1 MKDLSL
7 RSVALAV
14 ALCFLV
20 VGMASASAV
29 VPIRPVSSNE
39 SLTSNGVVNVNEPF
53 PTAGDAYV
61 SDNGN
66 GNIPAGG
73 QTGYMWTAG
82 DYVISS
88 IFVLP
93 TTNVTDLTANWIF
106 QDYLGGGNNET
117 FSVLVNNVPVA
128 TATIFDCNYC
138 GTYGT
143 VNGTVTFAPIG
154 PMGGGYTVELVL
166 QNTVPLGGGSVAWAD
181 GGITGLSYNTSTVP
195 EPGSMILF
203 GSGVV
208 GLAGL
213 LRRKLS
219 L

>member
-1 MKDLSL
+1 MKNLSL
-7 RSVALAV
+7 RNVALVA
-14 ALCFLV
+14 ALCFLT
-20 VGMASASAV
+20 VGMASANSTTFSKLSNTG
-29 VPIRPVSSNE
+29 PVTT
-39 SLTSNGVVNVNEPF
+39 LGTQVTNVPF
-53 PTAGDAYV
+53 PAAGDFYV

-66 GNIPAGG
+66 GNIAVGG

-82 DYVISS
+82 DYVISP
-88 IFVLP
+88 IFVLR
-93 TTNVTDLTANWIF
+93 TTDVTDLTANWIF
-106 QDYLGGGNNET
+106 QDYLGNGNNEM
-117 FSVLVNNVPVA
+117 FSVLVNGMQVA

-138 GTYGT
+138 GTYSTVTGT
-143 VNGTVTFAPIG
+143 VNFASIG
-154 PMGGGYTVELVL
+154 PLLGGYQVELLL
-166 QNTVPLGGGSVAWAD
+166 QNTVPSGGGAVAWAD